1 VRAHAQDLRQV
12 TGDGTLAAAVAR
24 DWRSAEG
31 LLLPRERPMLEFAE
45 AMTRDPHALGR
56 ASADAL
62 RAAGFDDG
70 EILEIAHVA
79 GFFNSINRIVDALGI
94 DPEP

>member
-1 VRAHAQDLRQV
+1 M

-24 DWRSAEG
+24 DWKTAPLS
-31 LLLPRERPMLEFAE
+31 PRERAILAYAE
-45 AMTRDPHALGR
+45 RMTRDAHALR
-56 ASADAL
+56 PADADSL
-62 RAAGFDDG
+62 RAHGLDDG
-70 EILEIAHVA
+70 AILELAHVA